1 MKTVP
6 FNTGKVL
13 IGSNYTPPVKREPL
27 SRTESML
34 QSALLGSS
42 ATDWDGV
49 VIIVVCA
56 FLVAVPYLI
65 MAWRTA

>member
-13 IGSNYTPPVKREPL
+13 IGCNYTPPVKPYTP

-34 QSALLGSS
+34 QSALLDDKPGL
-42 ATDWDGV
+42 DWDGIV
-49 VIIVVCA
+49 IVVGCA
-56 FLVAVPYLI
+56 ALIALPYLVI
-65 MAWRTA
+65 AWRA